1 MRTIALLAIALAGHA
16 CSAWQPLLPHR
27 RKTALPARR
36 SAGRVPASPSKPYVG
51 GLKTKTTSSFVPVK
65 KRKKVDRETAW
76 AEKKAREEEAK
87 QRRRGG
93 ATDIVPAAVV
103 ANGVPIAEDHR
114 FEQFFY
120 DAATSAKMMRL
131 VRRFEKPLL
140 VCVPSIAAKLDAAGA
155 DYLLLDLDERFAT
168 LKSFEPFD
176 LRQPKRVEYAFD
188 ALFLD
193 PPFANVTPEEL
204 ATAVAALCGSRKV
217 PIFVGYNLQR
227 ADELVEAFG
236 AFDLRDTGDVL
247 GYATGV
253 MGGRIGLFTNWRP

>member
-1 MRTIALLAIALAGHA
+1 
-16 CSAWQPLLPHR
+16 
-27 RKTALPARR
+27 
-36 SAGRVPASPSKPYVG
+36 VPASPSKPYVG

-204 ATAVAALCGSRKV
+204 ATAVAALCGSRNV